1 MNFIKTKPFGYLLLV
16 AFATLLSVKNVQ
28 AQQEQKVIQLYGIVR
43 ANDSSSVLPG
53 ASVYIKGTHRGTI
66 TNDYGIFSIAVVP
79 GSKIE
84 FSFIGF
90 KSVFYTVPNNVN
102 GDQLMVSPMLE
113 QDTTYLPTAIVTAL
127 PTPAEFRRLFLET
140 SIPDDNYA
148 IARQNLNLENMLRQM
163 RYLPMDAQTIA
174 NMNSRELIRQGS
186 QKGLVPSSG
195 IFNPLAWYDF
205 IRSLKEGGGSK

>member
-1 MNFIKTKPFGYLLLV
+1 MKTKPFAYLLFIALTT
-16 AFATLLSVKNVQ
+16 FLSAKKVQ
-28 AQQEQKVIQLYGIVR
+28 AQQQQKVIQLYGIVR

-53 ASVYIKGTHRGTI
+53 ASVYIKNTRRGTI
-66 TNDYGIFSIAVVP
+66 TNDYGIYSIAVLP
-79 GSKIE
+79 GTKIE

-90 KSVFYTVPNNVN
+90 KSVFYTVPNNVS
-102 GDQLMVSPMLE
+102 GDQLLISPMLV
-113 QDTTYLPTAIVTAL
+113 QDTSYLPTAIVTSL
-127 PTPAEFRRLFLET
+127 PTPAEFRRIFLET

-163 RYLPMDAQTIA
+163 RYLPMDAQSIS
-174 NMNSRELIRQGS
+174 NMNARELIRQGS

>member
-1 MNFIKTKPFGYLLLV
+1 MKTKPFAYLLFIALTT
-16 AFATLLSVKNVQ
+16 FLSAKKVQ
-28 AQQEQKVIQLYGIVR
+28 AQQQQKVIQLYGIVR

-53 ASVYIKGTHRGTI
+53 ASVYIKNTRRGTI
-66 TNDYGIFSIAVVP
+66 TNDYGIYSIAVLP
-79 GSKIE
+79 GTKIE

-90 KSVFYTVPNNVN
+90 KSVFYTVPNNVS
-102 GDQLMVSPMLE
+102 GDQLLISPMLV
-113 QDTTYLPTAIVTAL
+113 QDTSYLPTAIVTSL
-127 PTPAEFRRLFLET
+127 PTPAEFRRMFLET

-163 RYLPMDAQTIA
+163 RYLPMDAQSIS
-174 NMNSRELIRQGS
+174 NMNARELIRQGS